1 MALEI
6 DWQVIAAV
14 VAIVLSLFGL
24 TFAFSKFLIRINRYK
39 EQHDKMWEW
48 FPSVLK
54 KIIGE
59 TVEAEIISG
68 NLQKQ
73 SPIQT
78 TVVAENLIPED
89 AKLLLK
95 SFAKE
100 NCCEGN
106 TKQLDFLNLAHNVKI
121 FLGREWGDS
130 NISHH
135 SNVNKIEE
143 IAFVLYCAAFVSKLM
158 RLETDRIA

>member
-1 MALEI
+1 MPRH
-6 DWQVIAAV
+6 VIEEQTHHHHA
-14 VAIVLSLFGL
+14 GHE
-24 TFAFSKFLIRINRYK
+24 RRK
-39 EQHDKMWEW
+39 EAHSDLGCIIGGQQI
-48 FPSVLK
+48 PILK

-143 IAFVLYCAAFVSKLM
+143 IAFVLYCAAFVNKLM